1 MEKTTLVTD
10 VSTPKSNNHD
20 DFFRAACS
28 KRFIVEPL
36 LRHFIEPDL
45 SEQFDYNTLEFCP
58 DSYITP
64 ELAHYYADRV
74 WSVDFQGSD
83 AVLNLLL
90 LFEHKSF
97 LPKRIHIQLLRY
109 MVEDWTKQI
118 EAQLDALLAL
128 KKKGQKKTE
137 KIKLVLIL
145 PIILYHGK
153 RRWQNPKFED
163 LFGKIPD
170 ILKRFLPDFDF
181 ILIDLSKYSDQQ
193 IIDTEAGLLV
203 NMLLLLRH
211 SFDNDYLVKNVE
223 ILLRGLEDYDPESE
237 YWNFVHSFFVYFL
250 KLFKN
255 NSMEKAAV
263 AQIIEKKRTKRGFYS
278 LYDALRDEA
287 VAEGRQTG
295 IEQGIEQGIK
305 KGALKNARLTVLRG
319 KWRDMTI
326 DYLVDL
332 SQLPQQDV
340 EKMLGD
346 YEKVYQSWLDKKAVQ
361 VAHLSEDEVSY
372 LIHLFGQTPK

>member
-1 MEKTTLVTD
+1 MEKTALITAVA
-10 VSTPKSNNHD
+10 TPKTNNHD

-36 LRHFIEPDL
+36 LRHFIESDL
-45 SEQFDYNTLEFCP
+45 SEKFDYDTLKFCP

-74 WSVDFQGSD
+74 WSIDFKN
-83 AVLNLLL
+83 AEAILNLLL

-97 LPKRIHIQLLRY
+97 IPKRVHIQLLRY
-109 MVEDWTKQI
+109 MVEEWTKQI
-118 EAQLDALLAL
+118 EEQLEALLAL
-128 KKKGQKKTE
+128 KKKGQKKRE

-153 RRWQNPKFED
+153 RRWQNPRFED
-163 LFGKIPD
+163 LFGEIPAV
-170 ILKRFLPDFDF
+170 LKRFLPDFDF

-203 NMLLLLRH
+203 NMLLLMRH
-211 SFDNDYLVKNVE
+211 SFDSAYLAKNVE
-223 ILLRGLEDYDPESE
+223 LLLRGFEDYDPESE

-263 AQIIEKKRTKRGFYS
+263 ATTIEKKRTQRGFYS
-278 LYDALRDEA
+278 MYDALVDENMQKGLEKGLEKG
-287 VAEGRQTG
+287 VL
-295 IEQGIEQGIK
+295 K
-305 KGALKNARLTVLRG
+305 KARLTVLRG
-319 KWRDMTI
+319 KWKGATA
-326 DYLVDL
+326 DYLADL
-332 SQLPQQDV
+332 SELPYPDV
-340 EKMLGD
+340 EKMLED
-346 YEKVYQSWLDKKAVQ
+346 YNKVYQSWLGKTEPKVT
-361 VAHLSEDEVSY
+361 HLSKEEVSY
-372 LIHLFGQTPK
+372 LINLFGQTPK

>member
-1 MEKTTLVTD
+1 MEKTTLITD
-10 VSTPKSNNHD
+10 VQPPKSNNHD

-36 LRHFIEPDL
+36 LRHFVEPDL
-45 SEQFDYNTLEFCP
+45 SEKFDYDTLKFCP

-74 WSVDFQGSD
+74 WSVDFQDGE
-83 AVLNLLL
+83 AALNLLL

-118 EAQLDALLAL
+118 DAQLEALLAL
-128 KKKGQKKTE
+128 KKKGQKKE
-137 KIKLVLIL
+137 GKIKLVLIL

-163 LFGKIPD
+163 LFAKIPKV
-170 ILKRFLPDFDF
+170 LKRFLPDFEF
-181 ILIDLSKYSDQQ
+181 ILIDLSKCSDQQ
-193 IIDTEAGLLV
+193 IVDTKAGLLV
-203 NMLLLLRH
+203 NMLLLMRH
-211 SFDNDYLVKNVE
+211 SFDHNYLAKNVE
-223 ILLRGLEDYDPESE
+223 ILLSGLEDYDPESE

-263 AQIIEKKRTKRGFYS
+263 AKTIEKKRTQRGFYS
-278 LYDALRDEA
+278 MYDALVDENTQKGLEKGLEKG
-287 VAEGRQTG
+287 VEKGVL
-295 IEQGIEQGIK
+295 K
-305 KGALKNARLTVLRG
+305 KARLTVLRG
-319 KWRDMTI
+319 KWKGATA
-326 DYLVDL
+326 DYLADL
-332 SQLPQQDV
+332 SELPYPDV
-340 EKMLGD
+340 EKMLID
-346 YEKVYQSWLDKKAVQ
+346 YDTVYQSWLDKKAAQ
-361 VAHLSEDEVSY
+361 VTHLSEEEVSY
-372 LIHLFGQTPK
+372 LIGLFGQTPK